1 MLDAIDLDAA
11 GDVTDPSD
19 SDSDGQPFRQSSR
32 ASDRMAPQRQL
43 SSRGGGTGGS
53 GGAGQ
58 RKRTL
63 GQYDRDRDQFGAS
76 GSGANTEEHT
86 FRLVTAKRT
95 YILCAPSEEEEIKWL
110 AAFKAL
116 LNRERALA
124 AGVSGGMSP
133 TIETAPR
140 LMPYPQV
147 GQVPT
152 ITQQPPTPAASVGS
166 GASIAVSPKTP
177 TAGLP
182 STAQQPMSFGETA
195 QHSGT
200 QQQQQQAYIPTVT
213 APLGPPI
220 TSPTEGQ
227 HPGYVGG
234 RNRSATY
241 TAKSAVAEVTRRFH
255 PERSEV
261 VQ

>member
-43 SSRGGGTGGS
+43 SSRGGVAGGS

-95 YILCAPSEEEEIKWL
+95 YVLCAPSEEEEIKWL

-124 AGVSGGMSP
+124 AGVSGAGMSP
-133 TIETAPR
+133 TTETAPR
-140 LMPYPQV
+140 LMPYPQA

-152 ITQQPPTPAASVGS
+152 ITQQPPTPAASIGS
-166 GASIAVSPKTP
+166 GASIAVSPRSP
-177 TAGLP
+177 SSALP
-182 STAQQPMSFGETA
+182 SLTQQPMAFGETA
-195 QHSGT
+195 SRQGG
-200 QQQQQQAYIPTVT
+200 QQQQAYMPTVT

-220 TSPTEGQ
+220 TSPTEG
-227 HPGYVGG
+227 HPGYMGG